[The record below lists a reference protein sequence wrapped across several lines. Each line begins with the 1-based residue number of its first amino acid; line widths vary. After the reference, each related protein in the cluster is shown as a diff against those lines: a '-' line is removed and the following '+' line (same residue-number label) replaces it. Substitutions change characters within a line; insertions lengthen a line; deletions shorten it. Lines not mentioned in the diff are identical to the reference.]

1 MSIHRCCCRRRRCCC
16 RMMMM
21 KQFGAKVSSEDDK
34 VFRVQPSSYVS
45 PGNMFIEGGLSLVW
59 GVG

>member
-1 MSIHRCCCRRRRCCC
+1 
-16 RMMMM
+16 MMM